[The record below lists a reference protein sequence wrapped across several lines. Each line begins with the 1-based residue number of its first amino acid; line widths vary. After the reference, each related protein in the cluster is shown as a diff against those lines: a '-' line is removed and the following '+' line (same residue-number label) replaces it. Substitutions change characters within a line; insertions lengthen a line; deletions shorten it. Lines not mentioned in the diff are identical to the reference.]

1 MSETSAT
8 PTIEELPI
16 TALKGVGASLATRLL
31 KLGIETVHDVLFH
44 LPHRYLDRTRI
55 TPISQLRLNSS
66 YVVQGYLLGSQIKF
80 GKRRSLECTLED
92 NSGTVKLR
100 FFHFSSAQK
109 DRLSPGTLLRIFGE
123 ARMGASGIEFYH
135 PEYEFVDLQS
145 STQVEECLTPVYGL
159 TEGITQP
166 RLRKII
172 LQAVEF
178 LNKHSLDELLPPE
191 INQKF
196 GVESL
201 AAALSYIHLPPKNAN
216 VEQLLAGLHPSQQR
230 LAFEELL
237 AHFLVRQQLRLETQ
251 QHFSPA
257 LQHYQESHEKF
268 LMTLPFAPTKA
279 QERVFQEIK
288 NDMSRN
294 KPMLRMVQGD
304 VGSGKTLV
312 AAFAAL
318 QAANN
323 GFQVAIAA
331 PTEILAE
338 QHFNNFAS
346 WLEPMGI
353 NIGWLVGKL
362 TAKKK
367 REAYEAIRSGQYQ
380 VVVGTHALFQD
391 EVMFAQLGLVIIDEQ
406 HRFGVDQRLSLQQKS
421 LSNDMPHQLVMTA
434 TPIPRTLA
442 MTAYS
447 ELDYSVIDELPPG
460 RTPVNTLLVS
470 QKRRPEVIRR
480 IRVACAEGRQ
490 VYWVCPLIEES
501 ETLSAANAE
510 ETSAI
515 LAESLPDVPHSLCHG
530 RLKAKE
536 KEQVMADFK
545 AGKTQLLVA
554 TTVIEVGVDVPN
566 ASLMVIENP
575 ERLGLAQ
582 LHQLRGRVGRGSIE
596 SHCVLLYG
604 DKLSN
609 DGRERLKVLREST
622 DGFVIS
628 EKDLEL
634 RGPGE
639 LLGTRQTGDMAYQIA
654 DAQRDASLLPF
665 VHQVGEDL
673 LTRNL
678 RQTLKITQRWF
689 GHNKSYARV

>member
-1 MSETSAT
+1 MSNSKTLSA
-8 PTIEELPI
+8 IEDLPV
-16 TALKGVGASLATRLL
+16 TALKGVGASLAKTLQ
-31 KLGIETVHDVLFH
+31 KLGVSTVHDLLFH

-66 YVVQGYLLGSQIKF
+66 YVVQGYVLGSQIKF
-80 GKRRSLECTLED
+80 GKRRSLECTIED
-92 NSGTVKLR
+92 NSGAVKLR
-100 FFHFSSAQK
+100 FFHFNNAQK
-109 DRLSPGTLLRIFGE
+109 ERLSQGTLIRIFGE
-123 ARMGASGIEFYH
+123 ARIGVSGIEFYH
-135 PEYEFVDLQS
+135 PEYDIIDPHSPLKI
-145 STQVEECLTPVYGL
+145 EETLTPVYGL

-172 LQAVEF
+172 LLAVE
-178 LNKHSLDELLPPE
+178 LLKKYSVEELLPLE
-191 INQKF
+191 INQRF

-201 AAALSYIHLPPKNAN
+201 SAALTYIHLPPPNAD
-216 VEQLLAGLHPSQQR
+216 VDQLIAGLHPSQQR

-237 AHFLVRQQLRLETQ
+237 AHFLVRQQLRNETQ
-251 QHFSPA
+251 RYIAPPLKHQIAEHVQFVS
-257 LQHYQESHEKF
+257 S
-268 LMTLPFAPTKA
+268 LPFVPTNA
-279 QERVFQEIK
+279 QQRVFEEI
-288 NDMSRN
+288 NTDIDSH

-318 QAANN
+318 QTVSN

-338 QHFNNFAS
+338 QHYKNFAA
-346 WLEPMGI
+346 WFEPL
-353 NIGWLVGKL
+353 NIRVGWLVGKL
-362 TAKKK
+362 TSKQK
-367 REAYEAIRSGQYQ
+367 RETNEAITAGEYD

-391 EVMFAQLGLVIIDEQ
+391 NVMFAKLGLVIIDEQ
-406 HRFGVDQRLSLQQKS
+406 HRFGVDQRLSLQHKS
-421 LSNDMPHQLVMTA
+421 LLEKIPHQLVMTA

-447 ELDYSVIDELPPG
+447 ELDYSIIDELPPG
-460 RTPVNTLLVS
+460 RTPVNTILVS
-470 QKRRPEVIRR
+470 QKRRPEIIER
-480 IRVACAEGRQ
+480 IRAACKEGKQ

-515 LAESLPDVPHSLCHG
+515 LAEAMPEVTQGLCHG
-530 RLKAKE
+530 RLKSKE
-536 KEQVMADFK
+536 KEEVMAHFK
-545 AGKTQLLVA
+545 EGRNQLLVA

-582 LHQLRGRVGRGSIE
+582 LHQLRGRVGRGRIE

-604 DKLSN
+604 EKLSN

-639 LLGTRQTGDMAYQIA
+639 LLGTRQTGDMMYQIA
-654 DAQRDASLLPF
+654 DAQRDASLLPM
-665 VHQVGEDL
+665 VHEVGEYL
-673 LTRNL
+673 LSTNL
-678 RQTLKITQRWF
+678 PQTLRITERWF
-689 GHNKSYARV
+689 GHNKNYARV